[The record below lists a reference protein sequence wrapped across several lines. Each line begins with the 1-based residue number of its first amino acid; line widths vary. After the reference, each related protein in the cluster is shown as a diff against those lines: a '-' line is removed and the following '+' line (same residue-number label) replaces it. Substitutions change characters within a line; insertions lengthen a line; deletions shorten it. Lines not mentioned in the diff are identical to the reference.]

1 MKKVTVFLFAALLLV
16 CILTAIPVAN
26 AYTEDG
32 SIWVFVQ
39 ENWLIMTIASVFITI
54 IAGFIMLSMHNSANQ
69 QLAAQRYLT
78 EDGYYKVLD
87 KQEVFERTYETV
99 QRGYYQQKTSSNGG
113 SVKPKNK

>member
-16 CILTAIPVAN
+16 CILIAIPVAH
-26 AYTEDG
+26 AYSEDG
-32 SIWVFVQ
+32 NIWSFVQ
-39 ENWLIMTIASVFITI
+39 ENWLIMTVVSVVVTI

-87 KQEVFERTYETV
+87 KQEIFERTYETI
-99 QRGYYQQKTSSNGG
+99 QSGYYQQKTSSNGG
-113 SVKPKNK
+113 FKPKK

>member
-1 MKKVTVFLFAALLLV
+1 MKKATVFLFAALLLV
-16 CILTAIPVAN
+16 CILTAIPVAH

-32 SIWVFVQ
+32 SIWDFVQ
-39 ENWLIMTIASVFITI
+39 ENWLIMTIASVIITI

-69 QLAAQRYLT
+69 QLAAQRYLS

-99 QRGYYQQKTSSNGG
+99 QRGYYQQKTPNGG
-113 SVKPKNK
+113 SVKP

>member
-1 MKKVTVFLFAALLLV
+1 MKKVTIFLFAALVLI
-16 CILTAIPVAN
+16 CILTAIPVAH
-26 AYTEDG
+26 AYTEGG
-32 SIWVFVQ
+32 SVWDFVQ
-39 ENWLIMTIASVFITI
+39 ENWLIMTIASIIVTI

-113 SVKPKNK
+113 SVRPKNK